1 MTELDAH
8 SGGTPPSAPQSLVRT
23 SESGPQL
30 LEGPHDPGSFFPFV
44 STLPAVSPP
53 PGQDQGRQRSWDH
66 GTLPEGAG
74 CSGLG
79 QPGRPEP
86 RAAPGCTRVP

>member
-8 SGGTPPSAPQSLVRT
+8 SGRTPPSAPQSLVRT
-23 SESGPQL
+23 PESGPQP
-30 LEGPHDPGSFFPFV
+30 LEGPRDPGSFVPFV

-66 GTLPEGAG
+66 GTEPEGAG
-74 CSGLG
+74 CQGWASQAVLS
-79 QPGRPEP
+79 PGRLLG
-86 RAAPGCTRVP
+86 APRVP